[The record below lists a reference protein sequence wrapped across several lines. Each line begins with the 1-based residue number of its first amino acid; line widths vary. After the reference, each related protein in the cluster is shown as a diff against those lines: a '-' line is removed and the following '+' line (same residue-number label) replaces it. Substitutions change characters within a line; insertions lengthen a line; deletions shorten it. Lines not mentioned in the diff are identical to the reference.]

1 MGAARWPRR
10 GRRIEMGRTMNDDE
24 ETKAK
29 PMQPPGKPL
38 DSRPEAIA
46 VSGANFERLRPLTP
60 SRTRTG
66 VQPALLALAV
76 VVALG
81 ATAVAVGVWR
91 SPASPVSGS
100 GNDYQLT
107 GRFACYGQG
116 PGGTIKPGMASDDC
130 PHMAVPPD
138 GYGAATWTLDPSVPY
153 SASATEIHILVEQ
166 WECSSGQSAEGRIA
180 QNVQYRDDAVIV
192 TLVVRLPSGDLQ
204 TCQGT
209 PPTPFVVRVAQPV
222 GSRALNDGGRWPAVA
237 VARGGLPV
245 VSPTPTPQ
253 PGNWHQPMDCTG
265 EAAGPGYFK
274 AASMSATFDVYC
286 AVLPAGWQRESMS
299 GDEQVGTVVTA
310 VYRGPNGETFELT
323 EGDICLLGAS
333 ACPTGGTDLG
343 KAMFGDREGQ
353 LVGAPPGAD
362 YALYVAPGQSPS
374 WEAIGKGMTVE
385 SFRALTGALIVVGK

>member
-1 MGAARWPRR
+1 
-10 GRRIEMGRTMNDDE
+10 MNDDE
-24 ETKAK
+24 ETKTP
-29 PMQPPGKPL
+29 PMHPPAEL
-38 DSRPEAIA
+38 VDSRPQAIA
-46 VSGANFERLRPLTP
+46 VSGANSHRVRPVMRSP
-60 SRTRTG
+60 MRTG
-66 VQPALLALAV
+66 APAALAAIAV
-76 VVALG
+76 VLVIG
-81 ATAVAVGVWR
+81 AAVAVGVWR

-107 GRFACYGQG
+107 GRFACFGQG

-153 SASATEIHILVEQ
+153 SASATEIHILVEE
-166 WECSSGQSAEGRIA
+166 WECHGFQTAEGRIA

-192 TLVVRLPSGDLQ
+192 TLAVRQPSGGGGIQ
-204 TCQGT
+204 TCPGT
-209 PPTPFVVRVAQPV
+209 PPTPYVLQLEQPV
-222 GSRALNDGGRWPAVA
+222 GSRNLDDGGRWPAQTM
-237 VARGGLPV
+237 ARGGQPV
-245 VSPTPTPQ
+245 VSPTPTAEPS
-253 PGNWHQPMDCTG
+253 NWHMPMDCSG
-265 EAAGPGYFK
+265 EADGPGSFK
-274 AASMSATFDVYC
+274 AASMSAKFDVYC

-299 GDEQVGTVVTA
+299 GDEQVGIVVTV

-333 ACPTGGTDLG
+333 TCPTGGTDLG
-343 KAMFGDREGQ
+343 KAMFGDREGH

>member
-1 MGAARWPRR
+1 MSNDE
-10 GRRIEMGRTMNDDE
+10 RIEAALLRQPADE
-24 ETKAK
+24 RDYSE
-29 PMQPPGKPL
+29 
-38 DSRPEAIA
+38 
-46 VSGANFERLRPLTP
+46 PLTALTKDGGVRRRP
-60 SRTRTG
+60 VRPVTGPRVLPRMRTG

-81 ATAVAVGVWR
+81 AGAAAVGVWR

-107 GRFACYGQG
+107 GRFACFGQG

-138 GYGAATWTLDPSVPY
+138 GYGAATWTLDPALPY
-153 SASATEIHILVEQ
+153 SASATEIHILVEE

-192 TLVVRLPSGDLQ
+192 TLAVRRPSGDFQ
-204 TCQGT
+204 TCQGN
-209 PPTPFVVRVAQPV
+209 PPTPFVVRIAQPV
-222 GSRALNDGGRWPAVA
+222 GSRDLNDGGRWPAYT

-245 VSPTPTPQ
+245 VSPTPTPE
-253 PGNWHQPMDCTG
+253 PSNWHMPMDCTG
-265 EAAGPGYFK
+265 EADGPGSFK

-286 AVLPAGWQRESMS
+286 AVLPAGWHRESMS
-299 GDEQVGTVVTA
+299 GDDQVVTA
-310 VYRGPNGETFELT
+310 LTVVYRGPNGETFALT
-323 EGDICLLGAS
+323 EGDLCALGAD
-333 ACPTGGTDLG
+333 ACATGGTKLG
-343 KAMFGDREGQ
+343 NAMFGDRDGQ

-374 WEAIGKGMTVE
+374 WKATGKGMTVE
-385 SFRALTGALIVVGK
+385 SFRALTGALIMVAK